1 MDIAIAIMIG
11 LALSAACGLRVF
23 VPLLV
28 LSIAAKVGVL
38 ALGTS
43 LGWIGSTEAIIAF
56 SVATV
61 LEIAAYKVPWLDHAL
76 DTVASPAAVM
86 AGTIVSASQIGAIS
100 GISPLMQWSCAI
112 IVGGG
117 IAGLMQTG
125 SVSTRAASTV
135 VTAGIANPFI
145 SVIQSVLAVVMSVL
159 AVLVPVLAVLM
170 AVAMLCGAGVVVF
183 WIARLRRS
191 RRVAT
196 VAVVSARTA

>member
-43 LGWIGSTEAIIAF
+43 LGWIGSSEAIIAF

-76 DTVASPAAVM
+76 DTVASPAAMM

-100 GISPLMQWSCAI
+100 GVSPLVQWSCAL

-125 SVSTRAASTV
+125 SVSTRVASTV
-135 VTAGIANPFI
+135 VTGGIANPFI

-159 AVLVPVLAVLM
+159 AVFVPVLAIVLI
-170 AVAMLCGAGVVVF
+170 AIMLCGAGLVVF
-183 WIARLRRS
+183 WIARMRRS
-191 RRVAT
+191 RRVAA
-196 VAVVSARTA
+196 VAVVSARAT

>member
-43 LGWIGSTEAIIAF
+43 LGWMGSTEALIAF

-61 LEIAAYKVPWLDHAL
+61 LEIVAYKVPWLDHAL

-100 GISPLMQWSCAI
+100 GVSPLMQWSCAL

-117 IAGLMQTG
+117 IAGIMQTG
-125 SVSTRAASTV
+125 SVSTRVASTV
-135 VTAGIANPFI
+135 VTGGIANPFI
-145 SVIQSVLAVVMSVL
+145 SVIQSVMAIVTSVL
-159 AVLVPVLAVLM
+159 AVLVPILAIVLVGF
-170 AVAMLCGAGVVVF
+170 MLCGAGLVVF
-183 WIARLRRS
+183 WITRMRRT

-196 VAVVSARTA
+196 VAVVSTSVA

>member
-1 MDIAIAIMIG
+1 MEIAIAIMIG

-28 LSIAAKVGVL
+28 LSVAAKVGML

-61 LEIAAYKVPWLDHAL
+61 LEIVAYKVPWLDHIL

-100 GISPLMQWSCAI
+100 GVSPLMQWSCAL

-125 SVSTRAASTV
+125 SVSTRVASTV
-135 VTAGIANPFI
+135 VTGGMANPFI
-145 SVIQSVLAVVMSVL
+145 SIIQTVMAIVTSVL
-159 AVLVPVLAVLM
+159 AVLVPILAIVL
-170 AVAMLCGAGVVVF
+170 VAIMLFAAGIVVF
-183 WIARLRRS
+183 WIARARRS

-196 VAVVSARTA
+196 VTVIST

>member
-1 MDIAIAIMIG
+1 MNIALAIMIG

-28 LSIAAKVGVL
+28 LSIAAKCSVL

-61 LEIAAYKVPWLDHAL
+61 VEIVAYKVPWLDHAL
-76 DTVASPAAVM
+76 DTIASPAAVM
-86 AGTIVSASQIGAIS
+86 AGTIVSASQIGAIH
-100 GISPLMQWSCAI
+100 GISPLMQWSCAL

-117 IAGLMQTG
+117 VAGLMQTG

-145 SVIQSVLAVVMSVL
+145 SLIQSVLAVVMSVL
-159 AVLVPVLAVLM
+159 AVFVPILAVLM
-170 AVAMLCGAGVVVF
+170 AAVMLCGAGLVVF

-191 RRVAT
+191 RRVST
-196 VAVVSARTA
+196 VAVVASRTA